1 MKIRIFEFVNDSGR
15 NRLRI
20 HFDHHRATIF
30 TSEIDATKKNVL
42 GAKLKV
48 IEEYLKKEVK
58 PRYNVKE
65 ILKEWAKSDGQIK
78 EYYKQNFDNRG
89 GSRKGAGRKVGSF
102 PNGVKTDKTEQFA
115 KAVNKDEKEFLT
127 FCLKWYRAKLKQNP
141 EELKRIM
148 HVYRM
153 YGVEAFL
160 SESFDGKLRTIKE
173 A

>member
-1 MKIRIFEFVNDSGR
+1 MKIKIFEFVNDSGR

-20 HFDHHRATIF
+20 YFDHHRATIF

-58 PRYNVKE
+58 PRYNEKE
-65 ILKEWAKSDGQIK
+65 ILKEWAKTDEQIR

-89 GSRKGAGRKVGSF
+89 GSRKGSGRKVGSYS
-102 PNGVKTDKTEQFA
+102 NGVKTDKTEQFT
-115 KAVNKDEKEFLT
+115 KALNKDEKEYLS
-127 FCLKWYRAKLKQNP
+127 FCLEWYRIKIKQNP

-153 YGVEAFL
+153 YGAGAFL
-160 SESFDGKLRTIKE
+160 NESLDGKLRTTNK
-173 A
+173 